1 MKVQQTGGQQ
11 QSQNPF
17 AAMGEKTIVDQG
29 DACIAAPFTYRFSS
43 IRAVTDLIRQGR
55 CTLVTTFQMYRILA
69 ISSLMT
75 AYTMSALYLDD
86 DKYADMQM
94 FIMAGV
100 QMIFYFTLAFSKP
113 LTELAP

>member
-1 MKVQQTGGQQ
+1 MNKNISQQREQAKQQ
-11 QSQNPF
+11 DPMSQMF
-17 AAMGEKTIVDQG
+17 GEKVIVEQG

-43 IRAVTDLIRQGR
+43 IRSVTDLIRQGR

-86 DKYADMQM
+86 DKYGDMQM
-94 FIMAGV
+94 FILAGV
-100 QMIFYFTLAFSKP
+100 
-113 LTELAP
+113 

>member
-1 MKVQQTGGQQ
+1 MNQQ
-11 QSQNPF
+11 QQGQAAQQANNPF
-17 AAMGEKTIVDQG
+17 SALGDKMIVEQG

-43 IRAVTDLIRQGR
+43 IKSVTDLIRQGR

-86 DKYADMQM
+86 DKYADLQM
-94 FIMAGV
+94 FIMAAV
-100 QMIFYFTLAFSKP
+100 
-113 LTELAP
+113 